1 MPKRSAPTRVAL
13 PAAPDPQAAL
23 LLWGGPREILARISA
38 GDPLGLAGRTLARL
52 RARALLVD
60 GAALLAR
67 VRALV
72 ARRALDWRG
81 EPALDRFLDAAIDAA
96 IDGYLGEAADM
107 ASSTASGTASSLSPR
122 RLAAF
127 ARLPEAVRQAFIA
140 ALVERRPL
148 DRLAAQRGQD
158 LSALGRDL
166 RLAIEQLVPSL
177 GAAPEERQRPGRAR

>member
-1 MPKRSAPTRVAL
+1 MPKRSAQPRAAL
-13 PAAPDPQAAL
+13 PAAPDAQAAL

-38 GDPLGLAGRTLARL
+38 GDPLSLAARTLARL
-52 RARALLVD
+52 RERALLAD

-81 EPALDRFLDAAIDAA
+81 EPALEHFIEGAIDAA
-96 IDGYLGEAADM
+96 IDSYLGEAADA
-107 ASSTASGTASSLSPR
+107 ASSTVSSLSPR

-166 RLAIEQLVPSL
+166 RLAIDQLVPSL
-177 GAAPEERQRPGRAR
+177 GAAPGERQRPGRNR